1 MKKKSLLERNYN
13 FQPRINFPDY
23 KSSILRAPS
32 KEKISFPST
41 LSEVSGPVFTT
52 DILGKNDND
61 LTLNFSKNNNSPLG
75 HKILVY
81 GTLKDQFLNPI
92 EGALIEIWQANASG
106 KYLHPND
113 KTPKPIDPNFAGC
126 GRYISASDG
135 YYEFLTIQP
144 GPYPY
149 PNRGIEWRPM
159 HIHFSIF
166 GKSFGQRLITQ
177 MYFEGDP
184 LIKLCP
190 MVNSI
195 PDEKAINSLIGL
207 LDTSKSSS
215 HNILAYKFD
224 IILRGANQTYFE
236 NKKEGLWDGEY
247 K

>member
-113 KTPKPIDPNFAGC
+113 KSPTPIDPNFAGC

-224 IILRGANQTYFE
+224 IILRGTNQTYFE
-236 NKKEGLWDGEY
+236 NKKEGL
-247 K
+247 